1 MTKSKEAL
9 NGMTGEEMERA
20 IEFLLKNQADFEARF
35 EAEREQTNQ
44 QIRDLAARD
53 QQTREFLDELSR
65 IVARNSQLIER
76 NSQLIERN
84 SQQIERN
91 SQQISHLGNI
101 VGNMAEG
108 QNRRDEEIDAL
119 FKLVGGLIERK
130 NGKAES

>member
-1 MTKSKEAL
+1 
-9 NGMTGEEMERA
+9 MTGEEMERA